1 MKIICKK
8 DKTMHQHSKR
18 RLRQRRRYCQ
28 PKGKE
33 GLILL
38 VGPPNVGKSVVF
50 TILTGQYVE
59 VSNYPGTTVEVFHG
73 LANFPPFTK
82 VVDTPGINN
91 LFPHS
96 LDEEVARD
104 IVLKNK
110 DKSTV
115 ILIVDAKNL
124 RRGLLLA
131 TQLAEIGVPFVFN
144 LNMADEAEKLGLSI
158 DLTQLSEKLKTEV
171 NTTVAIEKRGVNE
184 LKEKLGLARQSD
196 FYPRFDQKIEEAI
209 SELAT
214 LLPKPSTRYE
224 ALAVLINDRFYLS
237 KLASKIE
244 RKSFQKILKLR
255 EELASSYSD
264 PLAFVI
270 ESHRAYFVE
279 NLVKKVLSQKEKKTE
294 EKVSTFFDQLALHP
308 IFGFFL
314 LAFVLYFVYLFVGVL
329 GAQIVVDF
337 TENTI
342 FNKLINPIWLK
353 LAEFLPWKL
362 LKDFLVGNYGLLTMG
377 LTYALAIVL
386 PIVLFFFLAFSLL
399 EDSGYLPR
407 LATLLNRT
415 FKVMGLN
422 GKAVLPM
429 ILGLGC
435 DTMAT
440 LTTRILD
447 TPKERIIATLLLALG
462 IPCSAQLGVITGLL
476 GGLSFK
482 ALIIFV
488 LVIASQLILVGFLAS
503 HLISGEASDFLIEI
517 PPLRIPKISNIIL
530 KTSYRVEWYIKEAVP
545 LFLLGT
551 ALLFFLDFSGFLKI
565 IENLL
570 RPIITSFLGLPVETT
585 TAFILG
591 FLRRDYGAAG
601 LYKLA
606 KAGLLNPQ
614 QILVSL
620 VTITLFVPCIA
631 NFLVI
636 IKERGWKVA
645 LAIVSFI
652 FPFAILIGG
661 VLNWLL
667 NYLSIK
673 I

>member
-8 DKTMHQHSKR
+8 DKTMHQNKKEKISHR
-18 RLRQRRRYCQ
+18 HPQ
-28 PKGKE
+28 PKRKDNS
-33 GLILL
+33 ILL
-38 VGPPNVGKSVVF
+38 VGPPNVGKSAIF
-50 TILTGQYVE
+50 TILTGQYVD
-59 VSNYPGTTVEVFHG
+59 VSNYPGTTVEVFSG
-73 LANFPPFTK
+73 LSNFPPFIE

-96 LDEEVARD
+96 LEEEVARD
-104 IVLKNK
+104 IILKNK
-110 DKSTV
+110 DTSTV

-158 DLTQLSEKLKTEV
+158 DLFKLSKALKTEV
-171 NTTVAIEKRGVNE
+171 NTTVATEKKGVEE
-184 LKEKLGLARQSD
+184 LKKKLGSARQSD
-196 FYPRFDQKIEEAI
+196 FYPRFEQKIEEAI
-209 SELAT
+209 NELIT

-237 KLASKIE
+237 KLASKID
-244 RKSFQKILKLR
+244 KKTLQKVLKIR
-255 EELASSYSD
+255 EKLASHYSE

-270 ESHRAYFVE
+270 ESHRARFIE
-279 NLVKKVLSQKEKKTE
+279 NLIEKVLFREVKRTE
-294 EKVSTFFDQLALHP
+294 EKERLFFDQLALHP

-314 LAFVLYFVYLFVGVL
+314 LAFVLYFVYLFVGVF

-337 TENTI
+337 TEDTI
-342 FNKLINPIWLK
+342 FNKLVNPFWTR
-353 LAEFLPWKL
+353 LAQFLPWKL
-362 LKDFLVGNYGLLTMG
+362 LKDFLVGDYGLLTVG
-377 LTYALAIVL
+377 LTYALAIVF

-415 FKVMGLN
+415 FKVIGLN

-447 TPKERIIATLLLALG
+447 TPKERIIATLLLSLG

-482 ALIIFV
+482 ALLIFV
-488 LVIASQLILVGFLAS
+488 LVIVSQLLLVGFLAS
-503 HLISGEASDFLIEI
+503 RLIPGGTSDFLIEI

-551 ALLFFLDFSGFLKI
+551 AFLFFLDFSGFLKI
-565 IENLL
+565 IENIA
-570 RPIITSFLGLPVETT
+570 RPVVNSFLGLPVETT

-614 QILVSL
+614 QILVSV

-652 FPFAILIGG
+652 FPFAFLIGG

>member
-1 MKIICKK
+1 
-8 DKTMHQHSKR
+8 MHQHHRARVRNR
-18 RLRQRRRYCQ
+18 RGHRQQ
-28 PKGKE
+28 KGKE
-33 GLILL
+33 SLILL
-38 VGPPNVGKSVVF
+38 VGPPNVGKSVIF
-50 TILTGQYVE
+50 TTLTGQYVE
-59 VSNYPGTTVEVFHG
+59 VSNYPGTTVEVFSG
-73 LANFPPFTK
+73 LSNFSPQVE

-96 LDEEVARD
+96 LEEEVARD
-104 IVLKNK
+104 IILKNK
-110 DKSTV
+110 DNSRI
-115 ILIVDAKNL
+115 ILIADAKNI

-131 TQLAEIGVPFVFN
+131 TQLAEMGVPFLLN
-144 LNMADEAEKLGLSI
+144 LNMADEAERLGLSF
-158 DLTQLSEKLKTEV
+158 DLPRLSAELKTEV
-171 NTTVAIEKRGVNE
+171 NTTVAIEKRGIAE
-184 LKEKLGLARQSD
+184 LKAKLSLVRQSD
-196 FYPRFDQKIEEAI
+196 FYPRFDQNIEEALKEI
-209 SELAT
+209 ES
-214 LLPKPSTRYE
+214 LLPQPSTRYE
-224 ALAVLINDRFYLS
+224 ALAVLTNDRFYLS
-237 KLASKIE
+237 NLAKKIDK
-244 RKSFQKILKLR
+244 KSFQKILKIR
-255 EELASSYSD
+255 EELTSRYSE

-270 ESHRAYFVE
+270 ESARASFIE
-279 NLVKKVLSQKEKKTE
+279 KLLPKVLTRKEVKTE
-294 EKVSTFFDQLALHP
+294 KREAFFEQLALHP
-308 IFGFFL
+308 FFGFWV
-314 LAFVLYFVYLFVGVL
+314 LALVLYFVYLFVGLL

-337 TENTI
+337 TENFLFQRYLNPFWI
-342 FNKLINPIWLK
+342 KLVS
-353 LAEFLPWKL
+353 FLPSQ
-362 LKDFLVGNYGLLTMG
+362 FLQSFLAGKYGLLTVG
-377 LTYALAIVL
+377 LTYALGLIF
-386 PIVLFFFLAFSLL
+386 PIVVFFFLAFSLL

-407 LATLLNRT
+407 LATLLNRF

-462 IPCSAQLGVITGLL
+462 IPCSAQLGVIAGLL

-482 ALIIFV
+482 ALLIFL
-488 LVIASQLILVGFLAS
+488 LVIISQLLLVGFLAS
-503 HLISGEASDFLIEI
+503 RLIPGKPSDFLIEI
-517 PPLRIPKISNIIL
+517 PPLRIPKLRNILL
-530 KTSYRVEWYIKEAVP
+530 KTSYRVEWYLKEAVP

-551 ALLFFLDFSGFLKI
+551 ALLFFLDFTGFIKI
-565 IENLL
+565 IENLA
-570 RPIITSFLGLPVETT
+570 RPVVNSFLGLPVETT

-645 LAIVSFI
+645 LAIVTFI
-652 FPFAILIGG
+652 FPFAFLVGG
-661 VLNWLL
+661 ALNWIL
-667 NYLSIK
+667 NYFSIK

>member
-1 MKIICKK
+1 
-8 DKTMHQHSKR
+8 MHQHGKVKA
-18 RLRQRRRYCQ
+18 RQRKRHGQVRD
-28 PKGKE
+28 KE

-38 VGPPNVGKSVVF
+38 VGPPNVGKSVIF

-59 VSNYPGTTVEVFHG
+59 VSNYPGTTVEVFSG
-73 LANFPPFTK
+73 VSNFSPLTE

-110 DKSTV
+110 DNSTV

-131 TQLAEIGVPFVFN
+131 TQLAEIGVPFIFN
-144 LNMADEAEKLGLSI
+144 LNMADEAEKLGLFI
-158 DLTQLSEKLKTEV
+158 DLSRLSQDLKTEV
-171 NTTVAIEKRGVNE
+171 NTTVAIEKRGVDE
-184 LKEKLGLARQSD
+184 LKEKLSRARKSD
-196 FYPRFDQKIEEAI
+196 FYPRFDQNIEKAI
-209 SELAT
+209 AEIAS

-224 ALAVLINDRFYLS
+224 ALAVLNNDRFYLS
-237 KLASKIE
+237 KLAKKLDK
-244 RKSFQKILKLR
+244 KSFRKILKIR
-255 EELASSYSD
+255 EELASRYSD

-270 ESHRAYFVE
+270 ESRRAYFIE
-279 NLVKKVLSQKEKKTE
+279 SLIKKVLSQKEKTAERKGR
-294 EKVSTFFDQLALHP
+294 TFFDQLALHP
-308 IFGFFL
+308 IFGFL
-314 LAFVLYFVYLFVGVL
+314 ILAFVLYLVYLFVGVL

-337 TENTI
+337 TENI
-342 FNKLINPIWLK
+342 LFSKVVNPIWIK
-353 LAEFLPWKL
+353 LAEFLPWGL
-362 LKDFLVGNYGLLTMG
+362 LKDFLVGKYGLLTVG
-377 LTYALAIVL
+377 LTYALAIVF
-386 PIVLFFFLAFSLL
+386 PIVLFFFFAFSLL

-407 LATLLNRT
+407 LAALLNRT
-415 FKVMGLN
+415 FKLMGLN

-482 ALIIFV
+482 ALLIFV
-488 LVIASQLILVGFLAS
+488 LVIVSQLLLVGFLAS
-503 HLISGEASDFLIEI
+503 RLIPGEPSDFLIEI
-517 PPLRIPKISNIIL
+517 PPLRIPKITNIIL
-530 KTSYRVEWYIKEAVP
+530 KTSYRVEWYVKEAVP

-551 ALLFFLDFSGFLKI
+551 ALLFFLDFSGLLKI
-565 IENLL
+565 IESVA
-570 RPIITSFLGLPVETT
+570 RPVVSSFLGLPVETT

-652 FPFAILIGG
+652 FPFAFLVGG